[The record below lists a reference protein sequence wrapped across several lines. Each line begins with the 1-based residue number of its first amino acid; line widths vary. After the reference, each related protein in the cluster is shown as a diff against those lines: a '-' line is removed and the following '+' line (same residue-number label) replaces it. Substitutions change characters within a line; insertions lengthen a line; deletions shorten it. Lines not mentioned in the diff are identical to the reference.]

1 MNIIVFGVLL
11 IILIVGI
18 YILKNVIK
26 IIGLIVFLG
35 LVLWF
40 LDSNNI
46 IEIKHEG
53 DNISLSEGTNA
64 PKNIYNKE
72 NTHDGKTDSK

>member
-1 MNIIVFGVLL
+1 MNIVVFVVLL
-11 IILIVGI
+11 IILVVGI

-26 IIGLIVFLG
+26 IIGLIIFLG
-35 LVLWF
+35 LILWF

-53 DNISLSEGTNA
+53 DNVSLSEGTNT
-64 PKNIYNKE
+64 PKNIYKKE
-72 NTHDGKTDSK
+72 NP